1 MAKVHKNRVHKNR
14 LLLYHEEFTEPT
26 SIISGWLRP
35 KDPMYSV
42 PNGATSRRLQL
53 PYELAYG
60 LQKLERL
67 VVHIVKRIRHQEE
80 DYLALH
86 SSAADVSPAVAKLWA
101 STWHQAKAHHG

>member
-1 MAKVHKNRVHKNR
+1 M
-14 LLLYHEEFTEPT
+14 L
-26 SIISGWLRP
+26 
-35 KDPMYSV
+35 SV

-101 STWHQAKAHHG
+101 STWAPPTRAVRGGATPQRCFAWTTHTRACKLNKKCM

>member
-1 MAKVHKNRVHKNR
+1 M
-14 LLLYHEEFTEPT
+14 L
-26 SIISGWLRP
+26 
-35 KDPMYSV
+35 SV

-101 STWHQAKAHHG
+101 STWHQGGISLWNNKSDFPRDRVPYFGA

>member
-1 MAKVHKNRVHKNR
+1 M
-14 LLLYHEEFTEPT
+14 L
-26 SIISGWLRP
+26 
-35 KDPMYSV
+35 SV

-80 DYLALH
+80 DDLALH
-86 SSAADVSPAVAKLWA
+86 SPAADVSPAVAKLWA
-101 STWHQAKAHHG
+101 STWHQVSTNKCLNMQVSKKFGQKIAQFG

>member
-1 MAKVHKNRVHKNR
+1 M
-14 LLLYHEEFTEPT
+14 L
-26 SIISGWLRP
+26 
-35 KDPMYSV
+35 SV

-101 STWHQAKAHHG
+101 STCPPSIMSVFVKKVPFCSEIVLFHQKKSSIF

>member
-1 MAKVHKNRVHKNR
+1 M
-14 LLLYHEEFTEPT
+14 L
-26 SIISGWLRP
+26 
-35 KDPMYSV
+35 SV

-86 SSAADVSPAVAKLWA
+86 SSAADVSPAVAKLW
-101 STWHQAKAHHG
+101 HQLGTTSSLDIFEYQLGK

>member
-1 MAKVHKNRVHKNR
+1 M
-14 LLLYHEEFTEPT
+14 L
-26 SIISGWLRP
+26 
-35 KDPMYSV
+35 SV
-42 PNGATSRRLQL
+42 PNSATSRRLQL

-86 SSAADVSPAVAKLWA
+86 SPAADVSPAVAKLWA
-101 STWHQAKAHHG
+101 STWHLLCMSISKF

>member
-1 MAKVHKNRVHKNR
+1 M
-14 LLLYHEEFTEPT
+14 L
-26 SIISGWLRP
+26 
-35 KDPMYSV
+35 SV

-86 SSAADVSPAVAKLWA
+86 SLLSMLPAVAKRR
-101 STWHQAKAHHG
+101 TPT